1 MLKERAQRGVLDVFV
16 RWLSMS
22 RLASE
27 RIRESENVCGFFGKK
42 LRQGARKRE
51 ACAFLFVFVKMR
63 MKMVGF

>member
-1 MLKERAQRGVLDVFV
+1 
-16 RWLSMS
+16 MS

-51 ACAFLFVFVKMR
+51 AFAFLFVFVKMR